1 MVIPWITVLLE
12 LPPPIIRN
20 GYRLNFEFL
29 VLGLVCNMVLTP
41 TMVVYCNRRKRKKVR
56 DVRKTTTCEHPIDG
70 THNWPALPI
79 NGFTVFP
86 SYPL

>member
-1 MVIPWITVLLE
+1 MVLLE
-12 LPPPIIRN
+12 LPPPTIRN

-29 VLGLVCNMVLTP
+29 VLGQLCNMVLTP
-41 TMVVYCNRRKRKKVR
+41 TMVVYCNRRQRKKKVR
-56 DVRKTTTCEHPIDG
+56 VVLKTSTCQHSIDG